1 MEQRRRCDG
10 GKWRH
15 DATQRPGGGLK
26 PSVVK
31 LHGGIS
37 PRGSGNSKTRRTSA
51 LYQCLPL
58 LPQRSSFTLSNKVM
72 ASPSVLLSDVQF
84 QCCICLDVFSEPVS
98 IPCGHSFCFT
108 CITSHWGESV
118 AISCPKC
125 QAAFEG
131 RPELCEN
138 YFAKEMSEQ
147 IRVRRQNGIMSI
159 VEKSIYCDPCVGKQA
174 KALKSCLVCL
184 TSYCE
189 SHLEPHLR
197 VATLKAHKLIEPV
210 TMLENRMCKR
220 HSRLLELYCRSDQ
233 RCVCVLC
240 TESDHRCHDTVP
252 VERES
257 QEKKAQM
264 KRIEAHVQ
272 QMIQDR
278 LQKVEEIK
286 HSVELSKKNSERD
299 IKESVAVFSAL
310 FRSMERIQAELVKMI
325 QEKQTAAEQRAAR
338 LFTELELEITELE
351 RRRSEMEQ
359 LSHSGDHLH
368 LLQRFPALSLP
379 PSAKACSDVI
389 VHSHTCLGD
398 VRRAL
403 AKSEE
408 QLRLALKKLSI
419 QEHEEIQQCAV
430 DVHLDPRTA
439 NPWLVLSEDGRQVC
453 DGDAEQK
460 LVDAQERF
468 DTAPCVLATQG
479 FTTGRHYWEVDVGD
493 KSAWDLGVA
502 QQSVNRKGVV
512 TLCPED
518 GYWTV
523 CLRKGKMSDSAD
535 NKSPLII
542 RPVSG
547 VEGSRD
553 LDAVTI

>member
-1 MEQRRRCDG
+1 
-10 GKWRH
+10 
-15 DATQRPGGGLK
+15 
-26 PSVVK
+26 
-31 LHGGIS
+31 
-37 PRGSGNSKTRRTSA
+37 
-51 LYQCLPL
+51 
-58 LPQRSSFTLSNKVM
+58 M

-257 QEKKAQM
+257 QEKKM

-286 HSVELSKKNSERD
+286 HSVELSKENSERD

-368 LLQRFPALSLP
+368 LLQ
-379 PSAKACSDVI
+379 
-389 VHSHTCLGD
+389 
-398 VRRAL
+398 VRIRPT
-403 AKSEE
+403 SEE

-419 QEHEEIQQCAV
+419 QV

-523 CLRKGKMSDSAD
+523 CLRKGSEYRACAGKAELLCLSQRPQVVGVFVDYEDGTVSFYDAKAQSHIYSFKQFQFTELKMLL
-535 NKSPLII
+535 NFIVKLKLLGLTCFPCLYKI
-542 RPVSG
+542 RQSV
-547 VEGSRD
+547 
-553 LDAVTI
+553 